1 MGNLVVKFLAVTL
14 VLSMMISVASC
25 GKNPGKNVRK
35 VSEDSP
41 WFDANIIEFETG
53 ADKEKSINYGNN
65 SFAGSDEKYYVVST
79 SGEYENLGEFDYEK
93 QYDNNFYFV
102 SVVDR
107 KTNETVRVIDLKK
120 DFSKFEHFID
130 TVSYSDEIITARTG
144 MYERNYDPNTGLLLA
159 ERKRGEKTNAG
170 NAGDEEPSFS
180 KFYKVGD
187 YNIELISFQMNDN
200 RFYYNIKIKAPDGKV
215 NTAEVKRIDKSIN
228 IPAVLAVDDTKAL
241 VPVRIKNDTEYYEL
255 DLTSGEMI
263 LSDSKDYEWMDSSAF
278 FTAVPGPDGMMY
290 YKASHGISRLNA
302 KTKAIEEIFKYSW
315 CDLNE
320 GLISNFEL
328 IECSEDRILLCGLY
342 DCSSTYEG
350 QKIDKG
356 HLIELTRAEKN
367 PNAGKT
373 ILELFTP
380 RGINEITGE
389 AISIFNENNAK
400 CFIEI
405 SSRYD
410 RDDYYDRY
418 AYDDKNYDVEEL
430 ARIRGS
436 AGLSNRLAIDIMNGE
451 GPDMLM
457 DVSSYGQLNNQNCLV
472 DLSPYLKDLK
482 SDKYFTNIIEGSK
495 TEGKLYQLP
504 VSFYIEGIMT
514 KTKNVGSSGK
524 GFTFDEYTKFIY
536 DTGNGKDP
544 IYFGQSVY
552 FAMLFNYM
560 KDEFISNGKVDLSNE
575 KFAQIADFVRDN
587 VREEGG
593 SSNEQDPNSIPQ
605 AVYKEY
611 CGGIGGYFAEGM
623 SVASWGLGVTIAGLP
638 SFDGRG
644 PRFIPTC
651 SVAVSAQ
658 ASDIK
663 ACAEF
668 VNVLLSD
675 EIQTKIAMNDSFV
688 TSREAFK
695 KAGESAIQ
703 YYSNGG
709 NLTNGGNGYSSSG
722 FGREFTSE
730 DVAFVEKMILSCSQ
744 IKTEDSDISIILI
757 EEMPAYFLGQKDLDA
772 VIKIAQNRIQK
783 VLDERG

>member
-1 MGNLVVKFLAVTL
+1 
-14 VLSMMISVASC
+14 
-25 GKNPGKNVRK
+25 
-35 VSEDSP
+35 
-41 WFDANIIEFETG
+41 
-53 ADKEKSINYGNN
+53 
-65 SFAGSDEKYYVVST
+65 
-79 SGEYENLGEFDYEK
+79 
-93 QYDNNFYFV
+93 
-102 SVVDR
+102 
-107 KTNETVRVIDLKK
+107 
-120 DFSKFEHFID
+120 
-130 TVSYSDEIITARTG
+130 
-144 MYERNYDPNTGLLLA
+144 
-159 ERKRGEKTNAG
+159 
-170 NAGDEEPSFS
+170 
-180 KFYKVGD
+180 
-187 YNIELISFQMNDN
+187 
-200 RFYYNIKIKAPDGKV
+200 
-215 NTAEVKRIDKSIN
+215 
-228 IPAVLAVDDTKAL
+228 
-241 VPVRIKNDTEYYEL
+241 
-255 DLTSGEMI
+255 
-263 LSDSKDYEWMDSSAF
+263 
-278 FTAVPGPDGMMY
+278 
-290 YKASHGISRLNA
+290 
-302 KTKAIEEIFKYSW
+302 
-315 CDLNE
+315 
-320 GLISNFEL
+320 
-328 IECSEDRILLCGLY
+328 
-342 DCSSTYEG
+342 
-350 QKIDKG
+350 
-356 HLIELTRAEKN
+356 
-367 PNAGKT
+367 
-373 ILELFTP
+373 
-380 RGINEITGE
+380 
-389 AISIFNENNAK
+389 
-400 CFIEI
+400 
-405 SSRYD
+405 
-410 RDDYYDRY
+410 
-418 AYDDKNYDVEEL
+418 
-430 ARIRGS
+430 
-436 AGLSNRLAIDIMNGE
+436 MNGE
-451 GPDMLM
+451 GPDILM

-605 AVYKEY
+605 AVYKDH
-611 CGGIGGYFAEGM
+611 CGGIGGYFADGM

-688 TSREAFK
+688 TSREAFN

-709 NLTNGGNGYSSSG
+709 NLTKGGNGYSSSG